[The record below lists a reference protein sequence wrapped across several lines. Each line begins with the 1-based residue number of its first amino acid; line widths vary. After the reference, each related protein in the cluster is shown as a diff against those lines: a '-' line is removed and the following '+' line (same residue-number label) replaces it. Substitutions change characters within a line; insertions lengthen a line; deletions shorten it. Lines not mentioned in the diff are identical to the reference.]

1 VLAEP
6 PSEATDTL
14 VWAAAVL
21 AVLRHWG
28 VVARGKQSANAW
40 SPWEVADA
48 WRMNGIGYQD
58 IVLRRGEAIVTI
70 RAHPQ
75 TAGYRLDLPS
85 GSVSAEADDETSLR
99 LEGVVRNVPVVRQGA
114 KLTVIVEGRNFEV
127 EHVDPLAPPAA
138 ATAAEN
144 YVIAPLPARIV
155 RVLVKPGD
163 AVQRGAALL
172 VLEAMKM
179 EVILSA
185 PKDSVVER
193 VHGAVDDMVEEGSEL
208 VTFVGGNPA

>member
-1 VLAEP
+1 
-6 PSEATDTL
+6 
-14 VWAAAVL
+14 
-21 AVLRHWG
+21 
-28 VVARGKQSANAW
+28 
-40 SPWEVADA
+40 
-48 WRMNGIGYQD
+48 
-58 IVLRRGEAIVTI
+58 
-70 RAHPQ
+70 
-75 TAGYRLDLPS
+75 
-85 GSVSAEADDETSLR
+85 
-99 LEGVVRNVPVVRQGA
+99 
-114 KLTVIVEGRNFEV
+114 VIVEGRNFEV